1 MRAAHGSL
9 PSEVASPLCE
19 VDGHRDV
26 ADKRHKHN
34 HSNPWLQRC
43 RQVHTGS
50 SNVKDLGPDVEDDS
64 GQDALYG
71 VGASVHDACDLACLS
86 VQVEVEVQV

>member
-1 MRAAHGSL
+1 MAGHAIP
-9 PSEVASPLCE
+9 PSEVAPPLCK

-26 ADKRHKHN
+26 ADKRHKHD

-43 RQVHTGS
+43 CQVDTGS
-50 SNVKDLGPDVEDDS
+50 GNVKDLGPDVEDDG
-64 GQDALYG
+64 GQNALYG
-71 VGASVHDACDLACLS
+71 VGASVHDPCDFACLS